1 MFEDCQ
7 PLVVSYLDGYNV
19 CLMAYGQTG
28 SGKTHT
34 LHGTTEDPGITP
46 RAAQELFRLMEERQ
60 EEYTV
65 QLSMSILEIY
75 NNDIYDLMQDRARC
89 DLQSSDAGVPPL
101 YIFLFLP
108 SFGSPFVF

>member
-34 LHGTTEDPGITP
+34 LHGTPAQPGITP
-46 RAAQELFRLMEERQ
+46 RAAQEIFRVIEERQ
-60 EEYTV
+60 EEFQV
-65 QLSMSILEIY
+65 ELSMSILEIY
-75 NNDIYDLMQDRARC
+75 NNEVFDLMQDRARC
-89 DLQSSDAGVPPL
+89 DLQTSEAGVG
-101 YIFLFLP
+101 LP
-108 SFGSPFVF
+108 CY